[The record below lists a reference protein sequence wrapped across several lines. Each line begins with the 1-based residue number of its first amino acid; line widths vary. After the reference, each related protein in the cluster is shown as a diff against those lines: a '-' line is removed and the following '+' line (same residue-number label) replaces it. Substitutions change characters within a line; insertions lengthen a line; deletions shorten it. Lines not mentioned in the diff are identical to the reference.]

1 MRPES
6 HVLKLKSCPGQ
17 PARGQDISVHMASE
31 SNAGGDL
38 GLRNS
43 NPPPDQAIRKLGL
56 IGVRSASELITLV
69 SFSPDNVQET
79 GVSPGGRSRFPIVAA
94 EAEQVERTRRKTW
107 TGADPRFLCPTGTV
121 TGDIATFAMSCTP
134 GSDPW
139 AYTVYGFRVGRAQVT
154 VTARAPEPNYPGEY
168 SPAVT
173 ISAETRLHRAMP
185 R

>member
-69 SFSPDNVQET
+69 SFSPDNVHET
-79 GVSPGGRSRFPIVAA
+79 GGSPDAQSRSPSRPRRRSRSS
-94 EAEQVERTRRKTW
+94 TSKK
-107 TGADPRFLCPTGTV
+107 DPV
-121 TGDIATFAMSCTP
+121 TGPIR
-134 GSDPW
+134 
-139 AYTVYGFRVGRAQVT
+139 GFCALQ
-154 VTARAPEPNYPGEY
+154 A
-168 SPAVT
+168 
-173 ISAETRLHRAMP
+173 
-185 R
+185 